1 MRARQKIKL
10 RKSTRCFFIIIVT
23 ALLVIVF
30 SNFIQNILK
39 NDIIKSKDEIYNY
52 TNKYSYNYNVNLVP
66 NKYIESETLPM
77 DETYI
82 TDLINNVNFCF
93 NYSYIADKKTSI
105 EYSYKIIGRLQAVYT
120 KDGVEQKVWDK
131 EEVLKESSLF
141 KTTTDKIEF
150 QEPIEF
156 DLQEKNKLVTDFE
169 QEMNMTLD
177 TTYTL
182 IFEVEAK
189 TEIDGQ
195 TVDNKYSSSVLMD
208 LGEKT
213 TEING
218 ENNKEET
225 SYLTKDKEEI
235 QEVNLY
241 ELGISVVLIGLLLSI
256 LYYIHKNTVIINKIK
271 NDYRGE
277 LNKMLRLCQD
287 KIVKISDK
295 VDIKQDTVVDVK
307 DFVEIIKVSDELFK
321 PILYWVSKDKDE
333 AWFSVISGDITYRY
347 VFKNNS

>member
-10 RKSTRCFFIIIVT
+10 RKSTRCFFVIIVT

-30 SNFIQNILK
+30 SNFIQIIFK

-52 TNKYSYNYNVNLVP
+52 TNKYSYDYSVNLIP

-82 TDLINNVNFCF
+82 TDLINNVNFNF
-93 NYSYIADKKTSI
+93 NYSYVADKKTSI
-105 EYSYKIIGRLQAVYT
+105 EYSYKIIGKLQAVYT
-120 KDGVEQKVWDK
+120 KDGLEQKVWDK
-131 EEVLKESSLF
+131 EEVLKESSLS
-141 KTTTDKIEF
+141 KITTDKIEL

-177 TTYTL
+177 ATYTL

-189 TEIDGQ
+189 TEIDGE
-195 TVDNKYSSSVLMD
+195 TVDNKYSSSVSMD

-287 KIVKISDK
+287 KIIKISDK

>member
-30 SNFIQNILK
+30 SNFIQIIFK

-52 TNKYSYNYNVNLVP
+52 TNKYSYDYSVNLIP

-82 TDLINNVNFCF
+82 TDLINNVNFNF
-93 NYSYIADKKTSI
+93 NYSYVADKKTSI
-105 EYSYKIIGRLQAVYT
+105 EYSYKIIGKLQAVYT
-120 KDGVEQKVWDK
+120 KDGLEQKVWDK
-131 EEVLKESSLF
+131 EEVLKESSLS
-141 KTTTDKIEF
+141 KITTDKIEL

-177 TTYTL
+177 ATYTL

-189 TEIDGQ
+189 TEIDGE
-195 TVDNKYSSSVLMD
+195 TVDNKYSSSVSMD

-235 QEVNLY
+235 QKVNLY

-287 KIVKISDK
+287 KIIKISDK